1 MNKKEL
7 AEVTEKMVDLYMQIK
22 IRPRNEVIKLT
33 YKLIVALIYLR
44 KGLRL

>member
-33 YKLIVALIYLR
+33 YILIVALIYLR